1 MTEHARTAEVSRNT
15 KETQIQVR
23 LDLDGSGRATVA
35 TGIGF
40 LDHMLDALARHGRFD
55 LDVTATGDLHIDAH
69 HTIEDVAITL
79 GRAFAQAVGD
89 AAGIVRM
96 GEATVPLD
104 ESLVHV
110 VVDISGRPFAA
121 VDLPFAG
128 EMIGQMPTEMV
139 RHFLRSFASEA
150 RITLHVR
157 LLAGENDHH
166 RAEACFKALARAL
179 DAATRYDP
187 RIAGVVPS
195 TKGILDGG
203 GTPPPLHHSPRRN
216 ADQRSRFQPHLPI
229 LLVPLSQGE
238 DSPHSLRIIL
248 HERRRTPHLQ
258 PRQPRPILVVN
269 IHHQADLRVGE

>member
-1 MTEHARTAEVSRNT
+1 MTTTRSAEISRTT
-15 KETQIQVR
+15 KETQIRVR
-23 LDLDGSGRATVA
+23 LDLDGTGRAAVS
-35 TGIGF
+35 TGVGF

-55 LDVTATGDLHIDAH
+55 LDAEATGDLHVDAH

-104 ESLVHV
+104 ESLVQA

-139 RHFLRSFASEA
+139 RHFLRSFAAEA

-166 RAEACFKALARAL
+166 RAEASFKALARAL
-179 DAATRYDP
+179 DAATRPDP
-187 RIAGVVPS
+187 RISGIVPS
-195 TKGILDGG
+195 TKGVLDG
-203 GTPPPLHHSPRRN
+203 
-216 ADQRSRFQPHLPI
+216 
-229 LLVPLSQGE
+229 
-238 DSPHSLRIIL
+238 
-248 HERRRTPHLQ
+248 ERRP
-258 PRQPRPILVVN
+258 
-269 IHHQADLRVGE
+269 

>member
-1 MTEHARTAEVSRNT
+1 MNDGRRAATLSRDT
-15 KETQIQVR
+15 KEARVR
-23 LDLDGSGRATVA
+23 VHLVLDGTGQARVG

-55 LDVTATGDLHIDAH
+55 LEVEASGDLHVDAH
-69 HTIEDVAITL
+69 HTVEDVAIVL
-79 GRAFAQAVGD
+79 GRAFGQAVGD

-104 ESLVHV
+104 EALVQA

-128 EMIGQMPTEMV
+128 EMIGGMPTEMV
-139 RHFLRSFASEA
+139 RHFLRSFAAEA

-166 RAEACFKALARAL
+166 RAEAACKALARAL
-179 DAATRYDP
+179 DAATRPDP

-195 TKGILDGG
+195 TKGVLDGG
-203 GTPPPLHHSPRRN
+203 PT
-216 ADQRSRFQPHLPI
+216 
-229 LLVPLSQGE
+229 
-238 DSPHSLRIIL
+238 
-248 HERRRTPHLQ
+248 T
-258 PRQPRPILVVN
+258 
-269 IHHQADLRVGE
+269 

>member
-1 MTEHARTAEVSRNT
+1 MRQRATSNEQRVVISDIGQRVAEVRRET
-15 KETQIQVR
+15 KETRVR
-23 LDLDGSGRATVA
+23 VAIALDGTGRTSVS
-35 TGIGF
+35 TGVGF
-40 LDHMLDALARHGRFD
+40 FDHMLDALGRHGRFD
-55 LDVTATGDLHIDAH
+55 LDVEAEGDLHIDAH
-69 HTIEDVAITL
+69 HTIEDVGLTL

-104 ESLVHV
+104 EALVQA

-128 EMIGQMPTEMV
+128 ERIGEMPAEMV
-139 RHFLRSFASEA
+139 PHFLRSFATEA

-179 DAATRYDP
+179 DAATTRDP

-195 TKGILDGG
+195 TKGVL
-203 GTPPPLHHSPRRN
+203 
-216 ADQRSRFQPHLPI
+216 
-229 LLVPLSQGE
+229 E
-238 DSPHSLRIIL
+238 
-248 HERRRTPHLQ
+248 
-258 PRQPRPILVVN
+258 
-269 IHHQADLRVGE
+269 

>member
-1 MTEHARTAEVSRNT
+1 MNDGRRAATLNRDT
-15 KETQIQVR
+15 KETRIRVR
-23 LDLDGSGRATVA
+23 LALDGTGQARIT

-55 LDVTATGDLHIDAH
+55 LDVEASGDLHVDAH
-69 HTIEDVAITL
+69 HTVEDVAIVL

-104 ESLVHV
+104 ESLVQA

-139 RHFLRSFASEA
+139 RHFLRSFAAEA
-150 RITLHVR
+150 RVTLHIR

-166 RAEACFKALARAL
+166 RAEAAFKALARAL
-179 DAATRYDP
+179 DAATRPDP

-195 TKGILDGG
+195 TKGVLDGG
-203 GTPPPLHHSPRRN
+203 PSGPGR
-216 ADQRSRFQPHLPI
+216 
-229 LLVPLSQGE
+229 
-238 DSPHSLRIIL
+238 
-248 HERRRTPHLQ
+248 
-258 PRQPRPILVVN
+258 
-269 IHHQADLRVGE
+269 

>member
-1 MTEHARTAEVSRNT
+1 VSRNQEPGTRAQGRVGALRRDT
-15 KETQIQVR
+15 KETQISVR
-23 LDLDGSGRATVA
+23 IDLDGSGRAVIA
-35 TGIGF
+35 TGVGF
-40 LDHMLDALARHGRFD
+40 LDHLLDALARHGRFD
-55 LDVTATGDLHIDAH
+55 LDVEATGDLHIDTH
-69 HTIEDVAITL
+69 HTIEDVGIVL
-79 GRAFAQAVGD
+79 GRAFNRAVAD

-104 ESLVHV
+104 EALVQV

-179 DAATRYDP
+179 DAATRFDP
-187 RIAGVVPS
+187 RIGGVVPS
-195 TKGILDGG
+195 TKGVLD
-203 GTPPPLHHSPRRN
+203 
-216 ADQRSRFQPHLPI
+216 
-229 LLVPLSQGE
+229 
-238 DSPHSLRIIL
+238 
-248 HERRRTPHLQ
+248 RT
-258 PRQPRPILVVN
+258 
-269 IHHQADLRVGE
+269 

>member
-1 MTEHARTAEVSRNT
+1 MTNPHANSSRTPAMPPPRARIGEVSRTTN
-15 KETQIQVR
+15 ETQIRVR
-23 LDLDGSGRATVA
+23 MDLDGSGRATVS

-55 LDVTATGDLHIDAH
+55 IEVDATGDLHIDAH
-69 HTIEDVAITL
+69 HTAEDVAIAL
-79 GRAFAQAVGD
+79 GRAFNQAAGD

-104 ESLVHV
+104 EALVQA

-128 EMIGQMPTEMV
+128 EMIGQLPTEMV
-139 RHFLRSFASEA
+139 RHFLRSFATEA

-166 RAEACFKALARAL
+166 RAEASVKALARAL
-179 DAATRYDP
+179 DAATRFDE

-195 TKGILDGG
+195 TKGVL
-203 GTPPPLHHSPRRN
+203 N
-216 ADQRSRFQPHLPI
+216 
-229 LLVPLSQGE
+229 
-238 DSPHSLRIIL
+238 
-248 HERRRTPHLQ
+248 
-258 PRQPRPILVVN
+258 
-269 IHHQADLRVGE
+269 